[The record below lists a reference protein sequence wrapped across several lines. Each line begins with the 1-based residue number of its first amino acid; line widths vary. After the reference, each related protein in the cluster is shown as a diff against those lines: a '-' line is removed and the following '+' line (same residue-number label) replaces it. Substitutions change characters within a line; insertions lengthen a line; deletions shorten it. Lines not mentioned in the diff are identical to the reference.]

1 MEREIRFRGI
11 NEFTGDFSFGFL
23 TTDVYNHK
31 RYIETVKGTTLYS
44 ESVKPKTIG
53 QFTGLKDKKGVDIYE
68 GDILKYTLNNGE
80 IRFYKIWAEKGGFVI
95 NQFQDD
101 FYKEEKDIQFWSGL
115 SDMQTASWVDL
126 SLEVIGNI
134 HQNPE
139 LLKQ

>member
-1 MEREIRFRGI
+1 MAIEIKFRVWDSSPEKDGFNGLMIDHDYVIQSDYLVDAI
-11 NEFTGDFSFGFL
+11 NGK
-23 TTDVYNHK
+23 YP
-31 RYIETVKGTTLYS
+31 IM
-44 ESVKPKTIG
+44 
-53 QFTGLKDKKGVDIYE
+53 QFTGLKDKNGVDIYE

-80 IRFYKIWAEKGGFVI
+80 IRFYKIWVENGGFVI

-126 SLEVIGNI
+126 CLEVIGNI

-139 LLKQ
+139 LLNQ